1 MKTNAQA
8 MELNQSYLPEIYNA
22 DLSFS
27 QTAIVRYKAIKEH
40 LCCEL
45 NGEAVILSL
54 KNGKYYGLNPV
65 ASRIWEL
72 IQTPLS
78 TDEIQNA
85 ILLEYDV
92 ESEMCEREVSTF
104 LKQMAAEELIVVINE
119 KVQELF

>member
-8 MELNQSYLPEIYNA
+8 MELNQSYLPEIYA
-22 DLSFS
+22 DDLPFS
-27 QTAIVRYKAIKEH
+27 QTAAVRYKAIKEH

-78 TDEIQNA
+78 TDEIQTS

-92 ESEMCEREVSTF
+92 ESEMCEREVYTF